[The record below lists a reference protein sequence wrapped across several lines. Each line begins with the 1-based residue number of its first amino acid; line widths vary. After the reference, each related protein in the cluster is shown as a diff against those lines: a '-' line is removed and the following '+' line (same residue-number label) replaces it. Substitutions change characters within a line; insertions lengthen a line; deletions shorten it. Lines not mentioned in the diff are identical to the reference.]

1 MDAARVKEDSAVNE
15 ALFESFAKEL
25 TALVARDEAGRGA
38 SKLSSPRELMRA
50 ASAFAPLRK
59 LAVVSGFYVPAAGAP
74 ETDGPGGAAILARA
88 FQREGRECEIW
99 TDARCIEV
107 IAECAKAAGC
117 AENTA
122 RIAPASLK
130 ERAPDGIIFV
140 ERLGRAADGRYYNFK
155 KQDISEWTAP
165 LDALADEA
173 AGLGIHT
180 IGIGDG
186 GNEAGMGNFYAE
198 LCALL
203 PGYAACLS
211 VVRAEFAL
219 TADVSN
225 WGAYAL
231 AEALSF
237 VWGVRRGIEPGEETK
252 MLEAAARAGAV
263 DGISGR
269 CETSV
274 DGFSAKTLEKKISR
288 LDALGRRYA
297 ARRAAGN

>member
-1 MDAARVKEDSAVNE
+1 MDE
-15 ALFESFAKEL
+15 AMFERFAKEL
-25 TALVARDEAGRGA
+25 TEAVAGDEAGRGA

-50 ASAFAPLRK
+50 ALAFAPLRK
-59 LAVVSGFYVPAAGAP
+59 VSVVSGFYVPAAGAP

-88 FQREGRECEIW
+88 FQRAGRECEIW
-99 TDARCIEV
+99 TDGRCLEV
-107 IAECAKAAGC
+107 LAECAKAAGC
-117 AENTA
+117 AENTV
-122 RIAPASLK
+122 RIAPASLT
-130 ERAPDGIIFV
+130 EGAPDGIIFV
-140 ERLGRAADGRYYNFK
+140 ERLGRAADGRYYNFR
-155 KQDISEWTAP
+155 KQDITEWTAP
-165 LDALADEA
+165 LDALLDEA
-173 AGLGIHT
+173 AELGIHT
-180 IGIGDG
+180 VGIGDG
-186 GNEAGMGNFYAE
+186 GNEAGMGNFHDKLGAM
-198 LCALL
+198 L
-203 PGYAACLS
+203 PDYVSCLS

-252 MLEAAARAGAV
+252 MLEATARAGAV